1 MNYENKILNL
11 FNNGFLRNKDLV
23 DNNIPSVYLTRLVNN
38 NVIERVS
45 RGLYVRTNSL
55 PDDLVI
61 LQNKSKNAIY
71 SNMTAL
77 YLYGFSDRLPIKYDI
92 TVNSGYNGSLQEVDN
107 VNLFYTKKELLNL
120 GEIVYRLDSGNLIK
134 VYDLERTIC
143 DVIKNKNRLDQEL
156 VNKALRKYFY
166 SKEKNTLK
174 LYEYAKKMKIYKKV
188 RSVFEV
194 LKW

>member
-55 PDDLVI
+55 PDYLVI

-71 SNMTAL
+71 SNLTAL

-107 VNLFYTKKELLNL
+107 VNLFYTKKELFNL

-188 RSVFEV
+188 RSVFEI
-194 LKW
+194 LG

>member
-23 DNNIPSVYLTRLVNN
+23 DNNIPSVYLKRLVNN

-92 TVNSGYNGSLQEVDN
+92 TVNSGYNGSLQDVDN

-188 RSVFEV
+188 RSVFEI
-194 LKW
+194 LG

>member
-55 PDDLVI
+55 PNDLVI

-156 VNKALRKYFY
+156 ANKALRKYFY

-188 RSVFEV
+188 RSVFEI
-194 LKW
+194 LG

>member
-1 MNYENKILNL
+1 MNCENKILNL

-120 GEIVYRLDSGNLIK
+120 GEFVYRLDSGNLIK

-156 VNKALRKYFY
+156 ANKALRKYFY

-188 RSVFEV
+188 RSVFEI
-194 LKW
+194 LG

>member
-1 MNYENKILNL
+1 MNCENKILNL

-55 PDDLVI
+55 PDDLAI

-188 RSVFEV
+188 RSVFEI
-194 LKW
+194 LG

>member
-45 RGLYVRTNSL
+45 RGLYVKTNSL

-188 RSVFEV
+188 RSVFEI
-194 LKW
+194 LG

>member
-1 MNYENKILNL
+1 MNCENKILNL

-55 PDDLVI
+55 PDDLAI

-120 GEIVYRLDSGNLIK
+120 GEFVYRLDSGNLIK

-156 VNKALRKYFY
+156 ANKALRKYFY

-188 RSVFEV
+188 RSVFEI
-194 LKW
+194 LG

>member
-1 MNYENKILNL
+1 MNCENKILNL

-188 RSVFEV
+188 RSAFEI
-194 LKW
+194 LG

>member
-71 SNMTAL
+71 SNLTAL

-92 TVNSGYNGSLQEVDN
+92 TVNSGYNGSLQEVYN

-188 RSVFEV
+188 RSVFEI
-194 LKW
+194 LG

>member
-71 SNMTAL
+71 SNLTAL

-92 TVNSGYNGSLQEVDN
+92 TVKSGYNGSLQEVYN

-120 GEIVYRLDSGNLIK
+120 GEFVYRLDSGNLIK

-188 RSVFEV
+188 RSVFEI
-194 LKW
+194 LG

>member
-11 FNNGFLRNKDLV
+11 FNNGFLRNKELV
-23 DNNIPSVYLTRLVNN
+23 DNNIPRVYLTRLVNN

-55 PDDLVI
+55 LDDLVI

-77 YLYGFSDRLPIKYDI
+77 YLYGLLDRLPVKDDI
-92 TVNSGYNGSLQEVDN
+92 TVNFGYNGSFQEDDN
-107 VNLFYTKKELLNL
+107 VNLFYTKIELLNL
-120 GEIVYRLDSGNLIK
+120 GEIVY
-134 VYDLERTIC
+134 
-143 DVIKNKNRLDQEL
+143 RLDQEL

-188 RSVFEV
+188 RIIFEI
-194 LKW
+194 LW

>member
-194 LKW
+194 LK

>member
-71 SNMTAL
+71 SNLTAL

-107 VNLFYTKKELLNL
+107 VNLFYTKKELFNL
-120 GEIVYRLDSGNLIK
+120 GEIVYRLDSWNLIK

-188 RSVFEV
+188 RSVFEI
-194 LKW
+194 LG

>member
-143 DVIKNKNRLDQEL
+143 DIIKNKNRLDQEL

-188 RSVFEV
+188 RSVFEI
-194 LKW
+194 LG

>member
-23 DNNIPSVYLTRLVNN
+23 DNNIPSVYLKRLVNN

-107 VNLFYTKKELLNL
+107 VNLFYTKKELFNL
-120 GEIVYRLDSGNLIK
+120 GEFVYRLDSGNLIK

-188 RSVFEV
+188 RSVFEI
-194 LKW
+194 LG

>member
-120 GEIVYRLDSGNLIK
+120 GEFVYRLDSGNLIK

-156 VNKALRKYFY
+156 ANKALRKYFY

-188 RSVFEV
+188 RSAFEI
-194 LKW
+194 LG

>member
-71 SNMTAL
+71 SNLTAL

-107 VNLFYTKKELLNL
+107 VNLFYTKKELFNL

-174 LYEYAKKMKIYKKV
+174 LYEYAKQMKIYKKV
-188 RSVFEV
+188 RSVFEI
-194 LKW
+194 LG

>member
-143 DVIKNKNRLDQEL
+143 DVIKNKNRLNQEL

-188 RSVFEV
+188 RSVFEI
-194 LKW
+194 LG

>member
-71 SNMTAL
+71 SNLTAL

-107 VNLFYTKKELLNL
+107 VNLFYTKKELFNL

-188 RSVFEV
+188 RSVFEI
-194 LKW
+194 LG

>member
-1 MNYENKILNL
+1 MNYENKILDL

-120 GEIVYRLDSGNLIK
+120 GEFVYRLDSGNLIK

-156 VNKALRKYFY
+156 ANKALRKYFY

-188 RSVFEV
+188 RSVFEI
-194 LKW
+194 LG

>member
-120 GEIVYRLDSGNLIK
+120 GEIVYRLDSGNPIK

-188 RSVFEV
+188 RSVFEI
-194 LKW
+194 LG

>member
-23 DNNIPSVYLTRLVNN
+23 DNNIPRVYLTRLVNN

-45 RGLYVRTNSL
+45 RGLYVRANSL

-77 YLYGFSDRLPIKYDI
+77 YLYGLSDRLPIKYDI
-92 TVNSGYNGSLQEVDN
+92 TVNSGYNGSLQEDDN

-188 RSVFEV
+188 RSAFEI
-194 LKW
+194 LG

>member
-55 PDDLVI
+55 PDDLII

-188 RSVFEV
+188 RSAFEI
-194 LKW
+194 LG

>member
-55 PDDLVI
+55 PNDLVI

-134 VYDLERTIC
+134 VYNLERTIC

-188 RSVFEV
+188 RSAFEI
-194 LKW
+194 LG

>member
-71 SNMTAL
+71 SNLTAL

-188 RSVFEV
+188 RSAFEI
-194 LKW
+194 LG

>member
-55 PDDLVI
+55 SDDLVI

-156 VNKALRKYFY
+156 ANKALRKYFY

-188 RSVFEV
+188 RSVFEI
-194 LKW
+194 LG

>member
-55 PDDLVI
+55 PDDLII

-143 DVIKNKNRLDQEL
+143 DVIKNKNRLDREL

-188 RSVFEV
+188 RSAFEI
-194 LKW
+194 LG

>member
-23 DNNIPSVYLTRLVNN
+23 DNNIPSVYLKRLVNN

-107 VNLFYTKKELLNL
+107 VNLFYTKKELFNL

-188 RSVFEV
+188 RSVFEI
-194 LKW
+194 LG

>member
-107 VNLFYTKKELLNL
+107 VNLFYTKKELFNL

-188 RSVFEV
+188 RSAFEI
-194 LKW
+194 LG

>member
-55 PDDLVI
+55 PDDLAI

-188 RSVFEV
+188 RSVFEI
-194 LKW
+194 LG

>member
-120 GEIVYRLDSGNLIK
+120 GEFVYRLDSGNLIK

-188 RSVFEV
+188 RSAFEI
-194 LKW
+194 LG

>member
-55 PDDLVI
+55 PDDLAI

-120 GEIVYRLDSGNLIK
+120 GEFVYRLDSGNLIK

-156 VNKALRKYFY
+156 ANKALRKYFY

-188 RSVFEV
+188 RSVFEI
-194 LKW
+194 LG

>member
-1 MNYENKILNL
+1 MNCENKILNL

-55 PDDLVI
+55 PDDLAI

-120 GEIVYRLDSGNLIK
+120 GEFVYRLDSGNLIK

-156 VNKALRKYFY
+156 ANKALRKYFY

-174 LYEYAKKMKIYKKV
+174 LYEYAEKMKIYKKV
-188 RSVFEV
+188 RSVFEI
-194 LKW
+194 LG

>member
-71 SNMTAL
+71 SNMTTL

-188 RSVFEV
+188 RSAFEI
-194 LKW
+194 LG

>member
-1 MNYENKILNL
+1 MNCENKILNL

-77 YLYGFSDRLPIKYDI
+77 YLYGFSDRLPIKNDI

-188 RSVFEV
+188 RSVFEI
-194 LKW
+194 LG

>member
-45 RGLYVRTNSL
+45 RGLYVMTNSL

-188 RSVFEV
+188 RSAFEI
-194 LKW
+194 LG

>member
-23 DNNIPSVYLTRLVNN
+23 DNDIPSVYLTRLVNN

-107 VNLFYTKKELLNL
+107 VNLFYTKKELFNL

-188 RSVFEV
+188 RSVFEI
-194 LKW
+194 LG

>member
-1 MNYENKILNL
+1 MNCENKILNL

-188 RSVFEV
+188 RSVFEI
-194 LKW
+194 LG

>member
-107 VNLFYTKKELLNL
+107 VNLFYTKKELFNL

-188 RSVFEV
+188 RSVFEI
-194 LKW
+194 LG